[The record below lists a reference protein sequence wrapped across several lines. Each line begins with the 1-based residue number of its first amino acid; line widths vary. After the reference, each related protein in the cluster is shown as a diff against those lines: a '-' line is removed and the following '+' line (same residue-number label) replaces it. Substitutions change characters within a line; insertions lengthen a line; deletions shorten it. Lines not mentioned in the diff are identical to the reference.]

1 VVDIKILRLLI
12 IDDSPDDADVTIAT
26 LRKAGYM
33 LKSQRVQD
41 MASLQ
46 TALAQGQWDLILSE
60 YNIAHFGAQFALDL
74 IKGSDLDTP
83 FIVHTKKISDAD
95 LVQIMRNGARDVVLK
110 AQSARLAPAIQR
122 ELRAYRDREIFRKQ
136 QYILKETEDKHR
148 AIIEGSREAV
158 CYAHEGMHIDANA
171 AYLEL
176 FGYENTEDLEGIPVL
191 DLIKKDD
198 HKRFKEFMRKKAK
211 NSAADLNSEFEA
223 VKKDGAPIF
232 IDINI
237 SDIDHKGE
245 HCTQIIFTD
254 ITKRKAVEKKLQYL
268 NQRDPLTGLYNRHF
282 FLQKLSAAVE
292 KAKAGSNQSTLLFL
306 DLSQLKKINENAGH
320 AAGDH
325 LLLLLAKLFREK
337 LGGQAVISRF
347 SGDEFAV
354 LLPDQGEKQAKKTAA
369 GLEATLKDTTF
380 TESGHVFKCS
390 CVLGKVLVD
399 ENAENARQVLSQAY
413 KSCAVSKP
421 VEALDAKMAVA
432 PTVSSPQACTGIKN
446 AAETGIDTEWQHK
459 IQQALQSDAL
469 ELAFQPIIN
478 LHGDPADY
486 FEVLV
491 RMSDGAG
498 GLIPAGEFMATAN
511 ATGQILDID
520 KWVISH
526 AIPALAELHQEA
538 HAATFFINISKQ
550 SMADSSV
557 PKLIHQAIKKAGI
570 DGYHLIFEADEP
582 DLTSDPVASGNFIR
596 TIHDYGCQFCMDNFG
611 QGFGDHN
618 FLRHQAIEYVK
629 ITGSLIHNL
638 TNDKVNQAVLQGLTK
653 VANALGKKIIAKFVE
668 DAESLSLLWD
678 LEISYVQ
685 GNYFQQAE
693 AEMSFESDDETSET
707 TLSSDE
713 SVPSWANN

>member
-1 VVDIKILRLLI
+1 VDIKILRLLI
-12 IDDSPDDADVTIAT
+12 IDDSPDDADVTVAT

-33 LKSQRVQD
+33 LKTQRVQD
-41 MASLQ
+41 MAGLQ
-46 TALAQGQWDLILSE
+46 TALSQGQWDLILCE
-60 YNIAHFGAQFALDL
+60 YNIPHFGAQFAIDL
-74 IKGSDLDTP
+74 VKGSHLDTP
-83 FIVHTKKISDAD
+83 FFVLAKKISDAA
-95 LVQIMRNGARDVVLK
+95 LVQIMRNGARDVILK

-122 ELRAYRDREIFRKQ
+122 ELRAHRDRETFRKQ

-158 CYAHEGMHIDANA
+158 CYAHEGMHIDTNV

-176 FGYENTEDLEGIPVL
+176 FGYENTEELEGIPVL
-191 DLIKKDD
+191 NLIKKDD
-198 HKRFKEFMRKKAK
+198 HKRFKEFMRKKVK
-211 NSAADLNSEFEA
+211 NSAVDLNSEFEA
-223 VKKDGAPIF
+223 IKKDGAPIF
-232 IDINI
+232 VDINI

-282 FLQKLSAAVE
+282 FLQKLGAAVE

-320 AAGDH
+320 AAGDR
-325 LLLLLAKLFREK
+325 LLLVLAKLFREK
-337 LGGQAVISRF
+337 LGDQAVISRF

-354 LLPDQGEKQAKKTAA
+354 LLPDQGEKQATQTAK

-380 TESGHVFKCS
+380 TEGDLTFKCS
-390 CVLGKVLVD
+390 CMLGKVLID
-399 ENAENARQVLSQAY
+399 EKAENARQVLSQAY
-413 KSCAVSKP
+413 RSCAVDKP
-421 VEALDAKMAVA
+421 AKALDAKMATV
-432 PTVSSPQACTGIKN
+432 PTVNNAQVRTETKQ
-446 AAETGIDTEWQHK
+446 AAEASIDPEWQRK
-459 IQQALQSDAL
+459 IQQALQSDSL

-491 RMSDGAG
+491 RMSDGEG
-498 GLIPAGEFMATAN
+498 GQIPAGDFIATAN

-526 AIPALAELHQEA
+526 AIPALAELHQEG
-538 HAATFFINISKQ
+538 HAATFFINISRQ

-557 PKLIHQAIKKAGI
+557 PKLIHQAIKKASI
-570 DGYHLIFEADEP
+570 NGYHLIFEADEP
-582 DLTSDPVASGNFIR
+582 DLICDPIAAGNFIR

-638 TNDKVNQAVLQGLTK
+638 TNDTINQAILKGLTI

-685 GNYFQQAE
+685 GNYFQQAD
-693 AEMSFESDDETSET
+693 AEMSFEDESDASEA

-713 SVPSWANN
+713 SVPNWANN

>member
-1 VVDIKILRLLI
+1 MDIKILRLLI
-12 IDDSPDDADVTIAT
+12 IDDSPDDADVTVAT

-33 LKSQRVQD
+33 LKTQRVQD
-41 MASLQ
+41 MAGLQ
-46 TALAQGQWDLILSE
+46 TALSQGQWDLILCE
-60 YNIAHFGAQFALDL
+60 YNIPHFGAQFAIDL
-74 IKGSDLDTP
+74 VKGSHLDTP
-83 FIVHTKKISDAD
+83 FFVLAKKISDTD
-95 LVQIMRNGARDVVLK
+95 LVQIMRNGARDVILK

-122 ELRAYRDREIFRKQ
+122 ELQAHRDREIFRKQ

-148 AIIEGSREAV
+148 AIIEGSHEAV
-158 CYAHEGMHIDANA
+158 CYAHEGMHIDANVT
-171 AYLEL
+171 YLEL
-176 FGYENTEDLEGIPVL
+176 FGYENTEELEVIPIL
-191 DLIKKDD
+191 NLIKKDD
-198 HKRFKEFMRKKAK
+198 QQRFKEFMRKKAK

-223 VKKDGAPIF
+223 VKKDGTPIF
-232 IDINI
+232 IDISI
-237 SDIDHKGE
+237 SDINHKGE
-245 HCTQIIFTD
+245 DCTQIIFTD
-254 ITKRKAVEKKLQYL
+254 ITKRKAVEKRLQYL

-282 FLQKLSAAVE
+282 FLQKLGTAVE

-320 AAGDH
+320 AAGDR

-337 LGGQAVISRF
+337 LGDQAVISRF

-354 LLPDQGEKQAKKTAA
+354 LLPDQGEEQAAQTAT

-380 TESGHVFKCS
+380 TEGNHTFKCS
-390 CVLGKVLVD
+390 CMLGKVLID
-399 ENAENARQVLSQAY
+399 EKAENARQVLSQAY
-413 KSCAVSKP
+413 RSCAVDKP
-421 VEALDAKMAVA
+421 VEALDAKMASA
-432 PTVSSPQACTGIKN
+432 PTDSDTLAGTEAKET
-446 AAETGIDTEWQHK
+446 AETSIDTEWQRK
-459 IQQALQSDAL
+459 IQQALQSDTL

-491 RMSDGAG
+491 RMNDNEG

-511 ATGQILDID
+511 ATGQILEID

-526 AIPALAELHQEA
+526 AIPALAELHQEQ
-538 HAATFFINISKQ
+538 HAATFFINISRQ

-557 PKLIHQAIKKAGI
+557 PELIHQSITEAGI

-582 DLTSDPVASGNFIR
+582 DLISDPVAAGDFIR

-611 QGFGDHN
+611 QGFGGHN

-638 TNDKVNQAVLQGLTK
+638 SNDTINQAILQGLTI
-653 VANALGKKIIAKFVE
+653 VANALGKKVIAKFVE

-685 GNYFQQAE
+685 GNYFQQAD
-693 AEMSFESDDETSET
+693 ADLSFESDNDAGEA
-707 TLSSDE
+707 TLSSDG
-713 SVPSWANN
+713 SAPNWANT

>member
-1 VVDIKILRLLI
+1 MDIKILRLLI

-33 LKSQRVQD
+33 LKTQRVQD
-41 MASLQ
+41 MAGLQ
-46 TALAQGQWDLILSE
+46 TALSQGQWDLILCE
-60 YNIAHFGAQFALDL
+60 YNIPHFGAQFAIDVV
-74 IKGSDLDTP
+74 KGSHLDTP
-83 FIVHTKKISDAD
+83 FFVLAKKISDAN
-95 LVQIMRNGARDVVLK
+95 LVQIMRNGARDVILK

-122 ELRAYRDREIFRKQ
+122 ELRAHRDRETFRKQ

-158 CYAHEGMHIDANA
+158 CYAHEGMHIDANV

-176 FGYENTEDLEGIPVL
+176 FGYGNTEELEGIPL
-191 DLIKKDD
+191 LNLIKKDD

-223 VKKDGAPIF
+223 IKKDSAPIF
-232 IDINI
+232 VDINI

-282 FLQKLSAAVE
+282 FLQKLNAAVE

-320 AAGDH
+320 AAGDR

-337 LGGQAVISRF
+337 LGEQAVISRF

-354 LLPDQGEKQAKKTAA
+354 LLPDQGKKQAAQTVKE
-369 GLEATLKDTTF
+369 LEATLKNTTF
-380 TESGHVFKCS
+380 TEGEHTFKCS
-390 CVLGKVLVD
+390 CMLGKVLID
-399 ENAENARQVLSQAY
+399 EKAENARQVLSQAY
-413 KSCAVSKP
+413 RNCAADKP
-421 VEALDAKMAVA
+421 EKALDAKMATA
-432 PTVSSPQACTGIKN
+432 PADINTQISTETKK
-446 AAETGIDTEWQHK
+446 AAESSIDPEWQQK
-459 IQQALQSDAL
+459 IQQALQSDGL

-491 RMSDGAG
+491 RMSDGEG
-498 GLIPAGEFMATAN
+498 GQIPAGDFIATAN

-526 AIPALAELHQEA
+526 AIPALAKLHQEE

-557 PKLIHQAIKKAGI
+557 PKLIHQTIKKAGV

-582 DLTSDPVASGNFIR
+582 DLTSDPVAAGDFIR
-596 TIHDYGCQFCMDNFG
+596 AIHDYGCQFCMDNFG

-638 TNDKVNQAVLQGLTK
+638 TNDTINQAILKGLTI

-685 GNYFQQAE
+685 GNYFQQAD
-693 AEMSFESDDETSET
+693 AEMSFEGEDESDA